1 MNQWYCKL
9 DGVAAGPFSRDELDY
24 LAGRGQLAADT
35 LVRLEDQSGWSR
47 AAELL
52 SDLFPA
58 AAPMAAAVAVA
69 DPPPQATAISVA
81 APARPQQPV
90 SKDDPESKRRRKQVL
105 LGTGIGIATALLIFL
120 LLLLLLTFGGW
131 GKGRGLAGAGGLG
144 GGDGTGAGSGTGP
157 GSGSGSGGGAG
168 SGMGG
173 GVGGGSQSSTDGQSG
188 PAGGAKKSGVGS
200 GSGKSPPAESGDQR
214 GPARGDADEA
224 DLKVTPPF
232 AIQKFTAPPV
242 ATSGGAP
249 AGSGDGSF
257 LSGGGGGGGSDGSE
271 FFGTRARGSKFVYI
285 IDCSSSMSGA
295 KFDKAK
301 AELIASIKRLKSTHS
316 TFVYFFSSDSY
327 PMFEPDGQAETKLLK
342 CTKEN
347 VARIEQWILDFPC
360 RGGTM
365 PRQSLLDALDLKADA
380 IFFLTDGGFDPTVA
394 DDVRT
399 KNHSGEGKPTS
410 INTICFTDKTG
421 EPVMEKIAKENKG
434 DYRFVP

>member
-1 MNQWYCKL
+1 MSQWYCQL
-9 DGVAAGPFSRDELDY
+9 GGTAAGPFSRDELDY
-24 LAGRGQLAADT
+24 LAGRGQLTGDT
-35 LVRLEDQSGWSR
+35 LVRLEDQLSWSR

-52 SDLFPA
+52 SDLFPSVSS
-58 AAPMAAAVAVA
+58 PTAAVAVA
-69 DPPPQATAISVA
+69 EPPPAATKAPVTAPVATRQPISET
-81 APARPQQPV
+81 
-90 SKDDPESKRRRKQVL
+90 DPEVQRRRKQVL
-105 LGTGIGIATALLIFL
+105 LGTGIGIGTALLIFL

-144 GGDGTGAGSGTGP
+144 GGDGTGTGSGTGP
-157 GSGSGSGGGAG
+157 GSGSGSGGG
-168 SGMGG
+168 
-173 GVGGGSQSSTDGQSG
+173 VGGGSQSSSDGQSG

-200 GSGKSPPAESGDQR
+200 GSAKSPPAESGDQR
-214 GPARGDADEA
+214 GSQRGDADDP

-242 ATSGGAP
+242 ATSGGAA

-271 FFGTRARGSKFVYI
+271 FFGTRARGSKFVYV

-347 VARIEQWILDFPC
+347 VVRIEQWILDFPC

-394 DDVRT
+394 DDVRN